1 MTKKAIALF
10 LLLALALPLL
20 SSCKSDGGDKESSR
34 TVEVTNRYRVVP
46 FEAPEGYTADTPYAI
61 DGKIYIRYYQGNY
74 NEDQKNRLY
83 VYDQT
88 GAVVEKHELTVANPG
103 GLYYTLIPSDDGAY
117 YTVDKLKIRK
127 VRYDGTPI
135 FEVGLSEA
143 FGFTDSVSGAQL
155 LHREGLLLFMIDCS
169 RITSTGSGGS
179 VAVNNYNVLF
189 ALTESGEAVNKLE
202 YRGAK
207 GGTRFFLSPD
217 GKVMFCNPAQSSMF
231 QSRKY
236 YTVNTETWKAE
247 ETAMP
252 ALPADAN
259 KLFRVNYPDLYYD
272 ASFSNVYTG
281 YYRNDVGLFGYNNA
295 DASELLVNWTNS
307 DLLGKDCDVVSVLSP
322 DAVLCVLKGA
332 KVIGSRINDPTD
344 TPVLLIKMSDEEAQS
359 RTVLTLAVTT
369 YDSAVYEMV
378 VNFNRSSEQYRV
390 VVDDYSV
397 YNSVDNSSLGEQR
410 FDIDLASGVV
420 HDIVYVSA
428 RSKEKYIAKGAFADL
443 YAFFDADETLS
454 RESLIG
460 CVRQSSETDGR
471 LFVLPLS
478 FQIYTLAGKT
488 ALVGESETLTIND
501 LRELQKKLP
510 SDGRLFL
517 RCGRLT
523 IAKLSLQ
530 AVINEYIDYR
540 NASCSFTDQ
549 SFIDMLEF
557 MKALPEE
564 GSSDYWYP
572 YLKED
577 EFSDLRGG
585 KADLLEYWLLDID
598 SFVILKYLFGD
609 DAYTIKGYPNN
620 TGNGSIINCAFYL
633 AVSEKSAQKEG
644 AWEFLKYAISAEAQM
659 VQTGF
664 PVTNQALSDLLNE
677 YLSKYFYV
685 LIKTQD
691 KGLLQILDEPIDD
704 FIAPSWEEVSFTR
717 EDADEITR
725 FLNEITF
732 SLNYDQT
739 ALTIIMEEIIDYF
752 GGTRNARQCAENIQ
766 NRVSIYLSEQ
776 N

>member
-1 MTKKAIALF
+1 MNTERMKNMSRKRYHIPHRLIAFFLF
-10 LLLALALPLL
+10 LTLTMGLFA
-20 SSCKSDGGDKESSR
+20 SCKSSVDKDPLR

-46 FEAPEGYTADTPYAI
+46 FEAPEGFTADRPYAI
-61 DGKIYIRYYQGNY
+61 GGKIYIRYYQGNY

-103 GLYYTLIPSDDGAY
+103 GLYYSLIPSDDGAY

-127 VRYDGTPI
+127 AQYDGTPI

-155 LHREGLLLFMIDCS
+155 LHREGLLFFMIDCS

-202 YRGAK
+202 YRGDQ

-272 ASFSNVYTG
+272 ASFSDVYTG

-307 DLLGKDCDVVSVLSP
+307 DLIGQNCDVVSVLAP
-322 DAVLCVLKGA
+322 DAVVCMLTETKR
-332 KVIGSRINDPTD
+332 IGSRINDSTE
-344 TPVLLIKMSDEEAQS
+344 TPALLIKMSDEEAQS
-359 RTVLTLAVTT
+359 RTVLTLAVT
-369 YDSAVYEMV
+369 DNASAVYEMV

-390 VVDDYSV
+390 VVDDYSA
-397 YNSVDNSSLGEQR
+397 YNSGGIENIGEQR
-410 FDIDLASGVV
+410 FDIDLASGAV
-420 HDIVYVSA
+420 HDIVFISA
-428 RSKEKYIAKGAFADL
+428 RSREKYIAKGTFADL
-443 YAFFDADETLS
+443 YEFFDADETLS
-454 RESLIG
+454 RESLLG

-488 ALVGESETLTIND
+488 ALVGGKETLTIND

-517 RCGRLT
+517 RCGRQT
-523 IAKLSLQ
+523 ITLMTLE
-530 AVINEYIDYR
+530 AVMNEYIDYR
-540 NASCSFTDQ
+540 NASCSFTDP
-549 SFIDMLEF
+549 SFVELLEF

-564 GSSDYWYP
+564 GSSDYGYP

-585 KADLLEYWLLDID
+585 KAYLLEYALTYME
-598 SFVILKYLFGD
+598 SFIRLKNMFGD
-609 DAYTIKGYPNN
+609 DAYT
-620 TGNGSIINCAFYL
+620 
-633 AVSEKSAQKEG
+633 
-644 AWEFLKYAISAEAQM
+644 
-659 VQTGF
+659 
-664 PVTNQALSDLLNE
+664 
-677 YLSKYFYV
+677 
-685 LIKTQD
+685 
-691 KGLLQILDEPIDD
+691 
-704 FIAPSWEEVSFTR
+704 
-717 EDADEITR
+717 
-725 FLNEITF
+725 
-732 SLNYDQT
+732 
-739 ALTIIMEEIIDYF
+739 
-752 GGTRNARQCAENIQ
+752 
-766 NRVSIYLSEQ
+766 
-776 N
+776 